1 MGSGFLL
8 TSDWGVIYWPCQL
21 AQQPPLPAEI
31 APNTMETRALQGDHL
46 VWHPRIS
53 HAESI
58 AEPGTWAGDRG
69 WTAASGTGPL
79 APGSGC
85 SRDQGK
91 APALLS
97 LGTSGASPNAN
108 FCGPDRFPQIIQLA
122 SELEFN
128 LGSEPIVSCVAT
140 GNPLPASDSVEL
152 RKADGTV
159 LKVLPL
165 CPCPTTTPVLLAP
178 SKALVS
184 LPGCWAASGRCGEIG
199 S

>member
-1 MGSGFLL
+1 ML
-8 TSDWGVIYWPCQL
+8 
-21 AQQPPLPAEI
+21 
-31 APNTMETRALQGDHL
+31 RALLSLARGLGIGAGLQHL
-46 VWHPRIS
+46 
-53 HAESI
+53 A
-58 AEPGTWAGDRG
+58 
-69 WTAASGTGPL
+69 L
-79 APGSGC
+79 APWH
-85 SRDQGK
+85 QGL
-91 APALLS
+91 AAAGTRERRQPLLS

-184 LPGCWAASGRCGEIG
+184 LPGCWAASGRCGETG